1 MCPYRRCRCDRQPFP
16 HRRARVGGLC
26 GFRRPAERVPAESR
40 KTGRC
45 AGVRERC
52 KKRQRRSKCLR
63 NFIVNN
69 FRLQQELVSVRKA
82 ENGQWYA
89 ITTDPQPEMTESEQ
103 MQEMHL

>member
-16 HRRARVGGLC
+16 RRRARVGGLC
-26 GFRRPAERVPAESR
+26 GFPDTAERVPAGSH

-63 NFIVNN
+63 NFIVKN

-89 ITTDPQPEMTESEQ
+89 ITTDPQPEMSESEQ

>member
-1 MCPYRRCRCDRQPFP
+1 MHPRRRCSCDRQRVP

-26 GFRRPAERVPAESR
+26 GFRSPAERVPAESR

-63 NFIVNN
+63 NFIVKN